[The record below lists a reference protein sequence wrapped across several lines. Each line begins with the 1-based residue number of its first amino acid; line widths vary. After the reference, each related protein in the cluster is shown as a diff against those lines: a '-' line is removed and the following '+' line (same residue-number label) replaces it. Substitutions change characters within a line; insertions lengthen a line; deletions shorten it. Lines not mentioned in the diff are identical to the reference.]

1 MAQACQGCM
10 VTTPTVDPF
19 PAIHQGPQEQGSSA
33 SFSGAPG
40 EGRSPRL
47 TLTAPL
53 PCRGV

>member
-1 MAQACQGCM
+1 M

-19 PAIHQGPQEQGSSA
+19 PAIHEGLQEQGSPA
-33 SFSGAPG
+33 SFIGAPG
-40 EGRSPRL
+40 EGSFPRL